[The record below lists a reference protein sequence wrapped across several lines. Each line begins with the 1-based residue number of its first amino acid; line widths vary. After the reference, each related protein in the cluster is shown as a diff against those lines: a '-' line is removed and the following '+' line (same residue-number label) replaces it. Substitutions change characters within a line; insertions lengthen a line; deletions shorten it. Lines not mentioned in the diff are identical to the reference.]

1 MVVVVEVVAILFVV
15 GVYCSL
21 VVYALYVNTMV
32 ASFLAWLVGG
42 SHVEIP
48 RKLTVKLFVYLYR
61 IPHRVET
68 HKNALGTTNPHINN
82 SLSIINTN
90 N

>member
-1 MVVVVEVVAILFVV
+1 MVVVAILFVV

-21 VVYALYVNTMV
+21 VVYALYVNTIV
-32 ASFLAWLVGG
+32 ASFLAWLGGG

-48 RKLTVKLFVYLYR
+48 RKLTGTLFVYLCR
-61 IPHRVET
+61 IIPHRVET